1 MATDTPDHEALQ
13 LEIQRLELETK
24 KLELELKHE
33 ELRNQRQRRPR
44 FVISPMWIP
53 LLAAGFALFGSLGT
67 TFVTARDRAQAEAI
81 EQRKFEMAVVQEAIK
96 GNDLRKAAIR
106 LLFAARAGYIHLDD
120 EQEKK
125 LVSFVRGETSARPE
139 EMLTF
144 VQPKPAGKHHPPAA
158 PAKRP

>member
-1 MATDTPDHEALQ
+1 MATDTPDHEGLQ

-24 KLELELKHE
+24 KLELEIKHE

-44 FVISPMWIP
+44 FVVSPMWIP

-96 GNDLRKAAIR
+96 GNDLHKTAVR

-125 LVSFVRGETSARPE
+125 LVAFARGETAARPE
-139 EMLTF
+139 DVLT
-144 VQPKPAGKHHPPAA
+144 VVEPKPARKHSNPAS
-158 PAKRP
+158 PANRP